1 MKKLTLS
8 LALVLS
14 LLVLLCMAAACAE
27 NPAAPS
33 PAKDTAVED
42 PLVGAWKMPPSPFGE
57 DYRCHLVLNADGS
70 FLFTT
75 TVPGSAGNPDS
86 QTVSTNETFIWKRV
100 GKTDIELHY
109 DYHDDNGE
117 FVTTL
122 TYRPKEDKLYLW
134 DSVYAGRDDRFVLLN
149 PSEKGK

>member
-14 LLVLLCMAAACAE
+14 LLVLLCMAAACADS
-27 NPAAPS
+27 PAAA
-33 PAKDTAVED
+33 PAKAAETED

-70 FLFTT
+70 FLYTT
-75 TVPGSAGNPDS
+75 TVPGSAGKADS
-86 QTVSTNETFIWKRV
+86 QTVSTNETFTWKRV
-100 GKTDIELHY
+100 GKADIELHY

-122 TYRPKEDKLYLW
+122 TYRPKEGKLYLW
-134 DSVYAGRDDRFVLLN
+134 DSVYAERDDSFVLLV
-149 PSEKGK
+149 PAEKAK